1 MKNYIQLMLSRASI
15 LFCILIFLDSCKL
28 FRRKENSAS
37 TSSSNHKYPTNSNA
51 KRSYNTKTINEI
63 VSLARSYTGVPY
75 RSGGKDA
82 NGMDCSGLLFCV
94 YGQFGFTIPRISWQQ
109 SEIGKEVDMDE
120 LKVGDWVFFVT
131 NKGGTS
137 SINHAGIVTELRNP
151 KEVYFIHASSSKG
164 IREDNLISK
173 YWMSCFAK
181 ATRPF

>member
-1 MKNYIQLMLSRASI
+1 MKNNIYAMLSRAFL
-15 LFCILIFLDSCKL
+15 LFCIVIFLDSCKL
-28 FRRKENSAS
+28 FRRKENSN
-37 TSSSNHKYPTNSNA
+37 SSSRYPTTSNTA
-51 KRSYNTKTINEI
+51 ARRIYNAKTINEI

-75 RSGGKDA
+75 RSGGTDG

-94 YGQFGFTIPRISWQQ
+94 YGQYGFQIPRISWQQ
-109 SEIGKEVDMDE
+109 SEIGKEISIDE
-120 LKVGDWVFFVT
+120 LRSGDWVFFVT

-137 SINHAGIVTELRNP
+137 SINHAGIVTELKNP